1 MLAKKSANDFYN
13 LLSLVFFCS
22 VSHFAYRPPFRRTR
36 SCSIRKKKPI
46 RNTLQQQQNWQS
58 GNKNNTH
65 RHREKEREREEERER
80 DNGRAAS
87 RVRQAEFVAKVL
99 QATEQVK
106 YNNKQANA
114 LLYAARREYPVKS
127 ALLAFYFINFHRYLG
142 HFSYKLF
149 HY

>member
-1 MLAKKSANDFYN
+1 MIFTICCRLSSSVLSPISPIDPHSVALAAAA
-13 LLSLVFFCS
+13 S
-22 VSHFAYRPPFRRTR
+22 V
-36 SCSIRKKKPI
+36 KKKPI